1 MVVEAVETW
10 QEQQR
15 LTAGALAG
23 LQRHYLALTIHF
35 YFASALR
42 RDLDSGL
49 KIAQDALCE
58 ALGINDNLVAE
69 IHLYK
74 RVDRRQPRIE
84 LELVALPQVALQA
97 ETGSVQTAP
106 LPPATRPKRRRR
118 RRKQR
123 SLEELTIRYNW

>member
-42 RDLDSGL
+42 RDLDGGL

-74 RVDRRQPRIE
+74 RVDRHQPRIE
-84 LELVALPQVALQA
+84 LELIALPQVALQA
-97 ETGSVQTAP
+97 EAGRVLSSP
-106 LPPATRPKRRRR
+106 LSPATRPKRRRR